1 MIRWLVDRLP
11 NPRRLLRDRIA
22 LLVALVVAIG
32 VGMASAA
39 AVITAGYSLNARTD
53 AELVEIAAVTSNW
66 VQRDIEGMGGVNND
80 ALAAVN
86 ASVLLLRA
94 DNQTTSVPGSP
105 APFAPGSRELAIAR
119 IQTGYSA
126 RTAHGSDGKNYR
138 IVAVP
143 LRVGGGYYALV
154 IGRPLEPT
162 EDIMSAMLTSLV
174 ISGIV
179 GIGLA
184 AVFGWAIGR
193 SAVRPIRDVAGAVA
207 LITETDDLEPID
219 VQGDDEL
226 ADLTRSFN
234 TMLLSLESSRERQ
247 KRLIAD
253 ASHELRTPLTSMRT
267 NIELLMADDRS
278 GMLPAGARGEIL
290 ADVNA
295 QLGEFTTLVGDL
307 VQLSR
312 EDQVHADPEP
322 IDLREVILRAVERA
336 KRRGPGL
343 QFKVDL
349 TPFFLV
355 GEPDTLERAIT
366 NLLDNA
372 VKFSPRGG
380 TVVVE
385 MTGDQL
391 RIADEGPG
399 IADEDLP
406 HVFDRFYRSDKA
418 RATPGTGLG
427 LSIVMHTVKAHGG
440 SVVAGRAPEGGAE
453 FVVTLPGRAT
463 PWGADDE
470 DDDDEQTVIL
480 SRIQP

>member
-1 MIRWLVDRLP
+1 MIRWLIDRLP

-22 LLVALVVAIG
+22 LLVAIAVAIG
-32 VGMASAA
+32 VGLASIAA
-39 AVITAGYSLNARTD
+39 AMTAGYSLVARTD
-53 AELVEIAAVTSNW
+53 DELVDIASVTSTW

-86 ASVLLLRA
+86 ASVVLLRA
-94 DNQTTSVPGSP
+94 DNQATTVPGSP
-105 APFAPGSRELAIAR
+105 APFTPGSEELAIAR
-119 IQTGYSA
+119 TQTGYSA
-126 RTAHGSDGKNYR
+126 RTARGPDGKNYR

-143 LRVGGGYYALV
+143 LRVEGGYYALV
-154 IGRPLEPT
+154 IGRPLAPT
-162 EDIMSAMLTSLV
+162 EDIMSAILTSLV
-174 ISGIV
+174 VFGVI
-179 GIGLA
+179 GIGLG
-184 AVFGWAIGR
+184 AVSGWAIGR
-193 SAVRPIRDVAGAVA
+193 SAVRPIRDLSDAVA
-207 LITETDDLEPID
+207 VITETDDLEPIE

-253 ASHELRTPLTSMRT
+253 AGHELRTPLTSMRT

-278 GMLPAGARGEIL
+278 GMLPPGARSEIL

-312 EDQVHADPEP
+312 EDQVQPDPEP
-322 IDLREVILRAVERA
+322 IDLREVVLRAIERA

-343 QFKVDL
+343 NFKVDL
-349 TPFFLV
+349 TPLFLV

-372 VKFSPRGG
+372 VKFSPPGG

-385 MTGDQL
+385 MHGDSL
-391 RIADEGPG
+391 RIADAGPG
-399 IADEDLP
+399 IAESDLP

-440 SVVAGRAPEGGAE
+440 SVIAGRAPEGGAE
-453 FVVTLPGRAT
+453 FIVTLPGRVI
-463 PWGADDE
+463 PWTEGEEDDE
-470 DDDDEQTVIL
+470 EETVIL
-480 SRIQP
+480 SRPS

>member
-1 MIRWLVDRLP
+1 MIGWLLDRLP

-22 LLVALVVAIG
+22 VLVSLAVTVG
-32 VGMASAA
+32 VGMTSTAA
-39 AVITAGYSLNARTD
+39 ALTAAYSLVARTD
-53 AELVEIAAVTSNW
+53 AELVEVAAVTSDW
-66 VQRDIEGMGGVNND
+66 VLRDIDGMGGVNND

-86 ASVLLLRA
+86 ASIVLLRSDNRA
-94 DNQTTSVPGSP
+94 TTVPGSP
-105 APFAPGSRELAIAR
+105 APFTPGSEELAIAR
-119 IQTGYSA
+119 TQTGYSA
-126 RTAHGSDGKNYR
+126 RTVRGPDGKNYR
-138 IVAVP
+138 VVAVP
-143 LRVGGGYYALV
+143 LRIDGGYYALA
-154 IGRPLEPT
+154 IGRPLTPT
-162 EDIMSAMLTSLV
+162 EDIMSAILTSLIAFGV
-174 ISGIV
+174 L

-184 AVFGWAIGR
+184 AVFGWSIGR
-193 SAVRPIRDVAGAVA
+193 SAVRPIRDLSDAVA
-207 LITETDDLEPID
+207 LITETDDLEPIE

-253 ASHELRTPLTSMRT
+253 AGHELRTPLTSMRT

-278 GMLPAGARGEIL
+278 GMLPPGARSEIL

-312 EDQVHADPEP
+312 DDQVQADPEP
-322 IDLREVILRAVERA
+322 VDLREVTLRAIERA
-336 KRRGPGL
+336 QRRGPGL
-343 QFKVDL
+343 NFKVDL
-349 TPFFLV
+349 SPLFLV

-372 VKFSPRGG
+372 VKFSPPGG
-380 TVVVE
+380 TVTVE
-385 MTGDQL
+385 MDGDSL

-418 RATPGTGLG
+418 RTTPGTGLG
-427 LSIVMHTVKAHGG
+427 LSIVMHTVKSHGG
-440 SVVAGRAPEGGAE
+440 SVVAGHAPEGGAQ
-453 FVVTLPGRAT
+453 FTVTLPGRTTQPNAS
-463 PWGADDE
+463 GIDDE
-470 DDDDEQTVIL
+470 DTVIL
-480 SRIQP
+480 SRS